1 MVKGGADVRGLFT
14 LSRRYGWIRRLEEL
28 EFDVVVIG
36 GGIIGAGVALDAVTR
51 DLRVLI
57 VDMDDF
63 ASGTSSRSSK
73 IVHGGLRYLT
83 NLEFSYISQI
93 SKERGIVYENAPH
106 VISPIQMALPIYKY
120 STHGTFATK
129 VGLKIYDWL
138 AQVRAK
144 ERSQEI
150 SKDMLYTLIP
160 NLKKDGLYKAL
171 SYIEY
176 QTEDA
181 RLTLEVIKEAIRNDA
196 CALNYM
202 KAEEI
207 LQTSGRIS
215 GVRLKDMLTKK
226 EYTVRTKSVVNAAG
240 PWVKEVAGK
249 LVSFPRDVHWLKGA
263 HFVFSKKN
271 FPLNRGVFFEGPDK
285 RMMAAVPKKGS
296 VYVGTTD
303 DFVSPNEFNLYA
315 DVNDRLYILKALDYA
330 FPNLNLSVEDIIS
343 SWAGVRTSLSNS
355 KKDALNFIQ
364 KDEIYIGMEGLITV
378 IGGTLTGYR
387 RTAERVVDLLLKE
400 EKLGIR
406 TNQIHSLTYTQTLSG
421 GYLNGIM
428 SFEEFEKI
436 QVHHA
441 VNQGWSPEAAKYLIR
456 KYAGNFD
463 KILKYRNE
471 YEDLRKNVEMP
482 EHIFYSLVYGIL
494 EEMVIT
500 SMDFFARRTDWLYF
514 QPELVQTY
522 NERVCRVLQQFHNWT
537 SVEMQRH
544 REQVE
549 KTLYF
554 STTEL
559 RTK

>member
-1 MVKGGADVRGLFT
+1 M
-14 LSRRYGWIRRLEEL
+14 
-28 EFDVVVIG
+28 
-36 GGIIGAGVALDAVTR
+36 
-51 DLRVLI
+51 
-57 VDMDDF
+57 
-63 ASGTSSRSSK
+63 
-73 IVHGGLRYLT
+73 
-83 NLEFSYISQI
+83 
-93 SKERGIVYENAPH
+93 
-106 VISPIQMALPIYKY
+106 
-120 STHGTFATK
+120 
-129 VGLKIYDWL
+129 
-138 AQVRAK
+138 
-144 ERSQEI
+144 
-150 SKDMLYTLIP
+150 
-160 NLKKDGLYKAL
+160 
-171 SYIEY
+171 
-176 QTEDA
+176 
-181 RLTLEVIKEAIRNDA
+181 
-196 CALNYM
+196 
-202 KAEEI
+202 
-207 LQTSGRIS
+207 
-215 GVRLKDMLTKK
+215 
-226 EYTVRTKSVVNAAG
+226 
-240 PWVKEVAGK
+240 
-249 LVSFPRDVHWLKGA
+249 
-263 HFVFSKKN
+263 
-271 FPLNRGVFFEGPDK
+271 NRGVFFEGPDK

-463 KILKYRNE
+463 KIIKYRNE